1 MMLWPLL
8 TEKKLLER
16 LHQAILD
23 VIDSPNNIKELTVS
37 EPYYDKRSIGLDFFV
52 IINDNML

>member
-1 MMLWPLL
+1 MMLWPLS

-23 VIDSPNNIKELTVS
+23 VIDSPKNIQELTVS
-37 EPYYDKRSIGLDFFV
+37 EPYYDKRSKQT
-52 IINDNML
+52 